1 MLLKKVPSVLVLMA
15 FIMWLLS
22 ASVWAADDLP
32 PCNSMVADTAQ
43 KCGTATP
50 CPTTTNNA
58 TCTGSI
64 TVEKQGNWT
73 PCKGGGSSQYCKDVP
88 NFICTKSWYCVLN
101 IVTPDP
107 TTPFIFYWECQQG
120 TTFPTGSNGQQI
132 VSRTNNGANDSCVET
147 E

>member
-1 MLLKKVPSVLVLMA
+1 MLKKMPSVLVLMA
-15 FIMWLLS
+15 FTLWLLS
-22 ASVWAADDLP
+22 ASAWADDP
-32 PCNSMVADTAQ
+32 PCNSMVADQAK
-43 KCGTATP
+43 KCGAATP
-50 CPTTTNNA
+50 CPTVTRNPA
-58 TCTGSI
+58 CSSSV

-101 IVTPDP
+101 FVIEDP
-107 TTPFIFYWECQQG
+107 SAPFLGYWECQQG